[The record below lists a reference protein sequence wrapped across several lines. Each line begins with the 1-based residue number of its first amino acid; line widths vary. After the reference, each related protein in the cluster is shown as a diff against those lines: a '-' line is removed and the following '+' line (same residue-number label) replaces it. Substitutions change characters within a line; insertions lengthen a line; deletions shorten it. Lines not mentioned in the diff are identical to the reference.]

1 MYPLKLKKNMTRKII
16 IADDHF
22 VVRLGTT
29 LILESHY
36 KDVKIS
42 YAESYTELTD
52 KLYAAQ
58 FDLLILDINMPES
71 KYLSMIGEIKTIQ
84 PDLKILVFSVYDND
98 IAVQYIIE
106 GADGYINK
114 LSDEN
119 NILEAVQQI
128 FETGNYYSPEIVKK
142 LVSSAKKDTPINPLE
157 TLSEREKEIFDLLVK
172 GYGNIEVS
180 NELNLHLSTV
190 STYKARIYKKLN
202 IKNTV
207 DLVRL
212 GDRNQAYK
220 K

>member
-1 MYPLKLKKNMTRKII
+1 MDRKII

-42 YAESYTELTD
+42 YAESYTDLT
-52 KLYAAQ
+52 AQ
-58 FDLLILDINMPES
+58 LLVEKFDLLILDINMPES
-71 KYLSMIGEIKTIQ
+71 KYLSMIGEVKKLQ

-114 LSDEN
+114 LCDEN
-119 NILEAVQQI
+119 NILEAVGNI
-128 FETGNYYSPEIVKK
+128 FETGTYYSPDIVKK
-142 LVSSAKKDTPINPLE
+142 LVSSAKKDTPVNPIE
-157 TLSEREKEIFDLLVK
+157 ALSEREKEIFDLLIK
-172 GYGNIEVS
+172 GYGNIEIS

-190 STYKARIYKKLN
+190 STYKARVYKKLN

-212 GDRNQAYK
+212 GDKNQAHKYK
-220 K
+220 

>member
-1 MYPLKLKKNMTRKII
+1 MDRKII

-42 YAESYTELTD
+42 CAESYTDLTNQ
-52 KLYAAQ
+52 LHAEQ

-71 KYLSMIGEIKTIQ
+71 KYLSMIGEIKEIQ
-84 PDLKILVFSVYDND
+84 PSLKILVFSVYDHD
-98 IAVQYIIE
+98 IAAQYIIE

-128 FETGNYYSPEIVKK
+128 LETGTYYSQEIVRK

-157 TLSEREKEIFDLLVK
+157 ILSEREKEIFDLLVT
-172 GYGNIEVS
+172 GYGNIEIS

-190 STYKARIYKKLN
+190 STYKARVYKKLN

-212 GDRNQAYK
+212 GDKNQVHK
-220 K
+220 CK

>member
-1 MYPLKLKKNMTRKII
+1 MDRKII

-42 YAESYTELTD
+42 CAESYTDLTNQ
-52 KLYAAQ
+52 LHAEQ

-71 KYLSMIGEIKTIQ
+71 KYLSMIGELKEIQ
-84 PDLKILVFSVYDND
+84 PSLKILVFSVYDND
-98 IAVQYIIE
+98 IAAQYIIE

-128 FETGNYYSPEIVKK
+128 LETGTYYSQEIVKK

-157 TLSEREKEIFDLLVK
+157 ILSEREKEIFDLLVK
-172 GYGNIEVS
+172 GYGNIEIS

-190 STYKARIYKKLN
+190 STYKARVYKKLN
-202 IKNTV
+202 IKNAV

-212 GDRNQAYK
+212 ADKNQGYPK
-220 K
+220 S

>member
-1 MYPLKLKKNMTRKII
+1 MDRKII

-42 YAESYTELTD
+42 CAESYTDLTNQ
-52 KLYAAQ
+52 LHAEH

-71 KYLSMIGEIKTIQ
+71 KYLSMIGELKTIQ
-84 PDLKILVFSVYDND
+84 PSLKILVFSVYDND

-119 NILEAVQQI
+119 NILEAVEQI
-128 FETGNYYSPEIVKK
+128 FETGTYYSQDIVKK
-142 LVSSAKKDTPINPLE
+142 LVSSAKKDTPINPLDI
-157 TLSEREKEIFDLLVK
+157 LSEREKEIFDLLVK
-172 GYGNIEVS
+172 GYGNIEIS

-190 STYKARIYKKLN
+190 STYKARVYKKLN

-212 GDRNQAYK
+212 GDKNQGHPK
-220 K
+220 S

>member
-1 MYPLKLKKNMTRKII
+1 MDRKII

-36 KDVKIS
+36 KNIQIS
-42 YAESYTELTD
+42 YAESYTNLTD
-52 KLYAAQ
+52 QLHTEQ
-58 FDLLILDINMPES
+58 FDLVILDINMPES
-71 KYLSMIGEIKTIQ
+71 KYLSMISELKKIQ

-98 IAVQYIIE
+98 IAIQYIIE

-114 LSDEN
+114 LCDEN
-119 NILEAVQQI
+119 NILEAVESI
-128 FETGNYYSPEIVKK
+128 FETGTYYSPDIVKK
-142 LVSSAKKDTPINPLE
+142 LVSSAKKEAPANPLE
-157 TLSEREKEIFDLLVK
+157 SLSEREKEIFDLLIQ
-172 GYGNIEVS
+172 GYGNIEIS

-190 STYKARIYKKLN
+190 STYKTRIYKKLN

-212 GDRNQAYK
+212 GDRNQAHKYK
-220 K
+220 

>member
-1 MYPLKLKKNMTRKII
+1 MTRKII

-52 KLYAAQ
+52 KLYAEQ

-71 KYLSMIGEIKTIQ
+71 KYLSMIGEIKIVQ
-84 PDLKILVFSVYDND
+84 PNLKILVFSVYDND

-128 FETGNYYSPEIVKK
+128 FETGTYYSPDIVKK

-157 TLSEREKEIFDLLVK
+157 TLSEREKEIFNLLVK
-172 GYGNIEVS
+172 GYGNIEIS

-190 STYKARIYKKLN
+190 STYKTRIYKKLN
-202 IKNTV
+202 IKNAV

-212 GDRNQAYK
+212 DDKNQTHK
-220 K
+220 HK

>member
-1 MYPLKLKKNMTRKII
+1 MNRKII
-16 IADDHF
+16 IADDHL

-42 YAESYTELTD
+42 CAKSYIELTEKLYAES
-52 KLYAAQ
+52 

-84 PDLKILVFSVYDND
+84 PNLKILVFSVYDND
-98 IAVQYIIE
+98 VAVRYIIE

-119 NILEAVQQI
+119 NILEAVHQI
-128 FETGNYYSPEIVKK
+128 FETGTYYSPDIVKK

-172 GYGNIEVS
+172 GYGNIEIS

-202 IKNTV
+202 IKNAV

-212 GDRNQAYK
+212 GDRNHIHK
-220 K
+220 HK

>member
-1 MYPLKLKKNMTRKII
+1 MTRKII
-16 IADDHF
+16 IVDDHF

-42 YAESYTELTD
+42 CAESYTELKE
-52 KLYAAQ
+52 KLYAES

-71 KYLSMIGEIKTIQ
+71 KYLGMIGEIKIIQ
-84 PDLKILVFSVYDND
+84 PHLKILVFSVYDND

-128 FETGNYYSPEIVKK
+128 FETGTYYSPDIVKK

-172 GYGNIEVS
+172 GYGNIEIS

-202 IKNTV
+202 IKNAV

-212 GDRNQAYK
+212 GERNQAHK

>member
-1 MYPLKLKKNMTRKII
+1 MTRKII

-42 YAESYTELTD
+42 CAESYTELTE
-52 KLYAAQ
+52 KLYAES

-71 KYLSMIGEIKTIQ
+71 KYLSMIGEIKIIQ
-84 PDLKILVFSVYDND
+84 PNLKILVFSVYDND

-119 NILEAVQQI
+119 NILGAVEQI
-128 FETGNYYSPEIVKK
+128 FETGTYYSPDIVKK

-157 TLSEREKEIFDLLVK
+157 TLSEREKEIFDLLAK
-172 GYGNIEVS
+172 GYGNIEIS

-190 STYKARIYKKLN
+190 STYKARVYKKLN

-212 GDRNQAYK
+212 GDKNQTHK
-220 K
+220 PR

>member
-1 MYPLKLKKNMTRKII
+1 MDRKII

-36 KDVKIS
+36 KNIQIS
-42 YAESYTELTD
+42 YAESYTNLTD
-52 KLYAAQ
+52 QLYAEQ
-58 FDLLILDINMPES
+58 FDLVILDINMPES
-71 KYLSMIGEIKTIQ
+71 KYLSMISELKKIQ

-98 IAVQYIIE
+98 IAIQYIIE

-114 LSDEN
+114 LCDEN
-119 NILEAVQQI
+119 NILEAVESI
-128 FETGNYYSPEIVKK
+128 FETGTYYSPDIVKK
-142 LVSSAKKDTPINPLE
+142 LVSSAKKEAPANPLE
-157 TLSEREKEIFDLLVK
+157 SLSEREKEIFDLLIQ
-172 GYGNIEVS
+172 GYGNIEIS

-190 STYKARIYKKLN
+190 STYKTRIYKKLN

-212 GDRNQAYK
+212 GDKNQAHKYK
-220 K
+220 

>member
-1 MYPLKLKKNMTRKII
+1 MTRKII

-36 KDVKIS
+36 KDVQIS
-42 YAESYTELTD
+42 CAESYTELIE
-52 KLYAAQ
+52 KPHIEQ

-71 KYLSMIGEIKTIQ
+71 KYLSMIGELKTMH
-84 PDLKILVFSVYDND
+84 PNLKILVFSVYDND

-128 FETGNYYSPEIVKK
+128 FETGTYYSPDIVKK
-142 LVSSAKKDTPINPLE
+142 LVSSAKKNNPVNPLE
-157 TLSEREKEIFDLLVK
+157 TLSEREKEIFDLLIK
-172 GYGNIEVS
+172 GYGNIEIS

-202 IKNTV
+202 IKTTV

-212 GDRNQAYK
+212 GDKNQTHK
-220 K
+220 HK

>member
-1 MYPLKLKKNMTRKII
+1 MNRKII
-16 IADDHF
+16 IADDHL

-42 YAESYTELTD
+42 CAKSYIELTEKLYAES
-52 KLYAAQ
+52 

-84 PDLKILVFSVYDND
+84 PNLKILVFSVYDND
-98 IAVQYIIE
+98 IAVRYIIE

-119 NILEAVQQI
+119 NILEAVHQI
-128 FETGNYYSPEIVKK
+128 FETGTYYSPDIVKK

-172 GYGNIEVS
+172 GYGNIEIS

-202 IKNTV
+202 IKNAV

-212 GDRNQAYK
+212 GDRNQVHK
-220 K
+220 HK

>member
-1 MYPLKLKKNMTRKII
+1 MDRKII

-42 YAESYTELTD
+42 CAESYTDLT
-52 KLYAAQ
+52 KQLYAEH

-71 KYLSMIGEIKTIQ
+71 KYLSMIGELKAIQ
-84 PDLKILVFSVYDND
+84 PSLKILVFSVYDND

-119 NILEAVQQI
+119 NILEAVEQI
-128 FETGNYYSPEIVKK
+128 FETGTYYSQDIVKR

-157 TLSEREKEIFDLLVK
+157 ILSEREKEIFDLLVK
-172 GYGNIEVS
+172 GYGNIEIS

-190 STYKARIYKKLN
+190 STYKARVYKKLN

-212 GDRNQAYK
+212 GDKNQGHPK
-220 K
+220 N

>member
-1 MYPLKLKKNMTRKII
+1 MTRKII

-52 KLYAAQ
+52 KLLAEE
-58 FDLLILDINMPES
+58 FGLLILDINMPES
-71 KYLSMIGEIKTIQ
+71 KYLNMIGEIKKIQ
-84 PDLKILVFSVYDND
+84 PNLKILVFSVYDND

-128 FETGNYYSPEIVKK
+128 FETGTYYSPEIVKK

-157 TLSEREKEIFDLLVK
+157 ALSEREKEIFDLLVK
-172 GYGNIEVS
+172 GYGNIEIS

-212 GDRNQAYK
+212 GDRNQVHK

>member
-1 MYPLKLKKNMTRKII
+1 MNKKII

-22 VVRLGTT
+22 VVRFGTT

-36 KDVKIS
+36 KDVQVS
-42 YAESYTELTD
+42 CAESYTELIE
-52 KLYAAQ
+52 KLHIEQ

-71 KYLSMIGEIKTIQ
+71 KYLSMIGELKTMH
-84 PDLKILVFSVYDND
+84 PHLKILVFSVYDND

-128 FETGNYYSPEIVKK
+128 FETGTYYSPDIVKK
-142 LVSSAKKDTPINPLE
+142 LVSSAKKNNPVNPLE

-172 GYGNIEVS
+172 GYGNIEIS

-202 IKNTV
+202 IKTTV

-212 GDRNQAYK
+212 GDKNQTHK
-220 K
+220 HK

>member
-1 MYPLKLKKNMTRKII
+1 MDRKII

-42 YAESYTELTD
+42 CAESYTDLID
-52 KLYAAQ
+52 KLYIEE

-71 KYLSMIGEIKTIQ
+71 KYLSMIGELKKIQ
-84 PDLKILVFSVYDND
+84 PTLKILVFSVYDND

-119 NILEAVQQI
+119 NILEAVHQI
-128 FETGNYYSPEIVKK
+128 FEQGTYYSQDIVKK
-142 LVSSAKKDTPINPLE
+142 LLSSAKKDTPINPLE
-157 TLSEREKEIFDLLVK
+157 ALSEREKEIFDLLVR
-172 GYGNIEVS
+172 GYGNIEIS
-180 NELNLHLSTV
+180 NELSLHLSTV

-212 GDRNQAYK
+212 GDRNQMHK
-220 K
+220 NK

>member
-1 MYPLKLKKNMTRKII
+1 MNRKII
-16 IADDHF
+16 IADDHL

-42 YAESYTELTD
+42 CAKSYIELTEKLYAES
-52 KLYAAQ
+52 

-84 PDLKILVFSVYDND
+84 PNLKILVFSVYDND
-98 IAVQYIIE
+98 VAVRYIIE

-119 NILEAVQQI
+119 NILEAVHQI
-128 FETGNYYSPEIVKK
+128 FETGTYYSPDIVKK

-172 GYGNIEVS
+172 GYGNIEIS

-202 IKNTV
+202 IKNAV

-212 GDRNQAYK
+212 GDRNQIHK
-220 K
+220 HK

>member
-1 MYPLKLKKNMTRKII
+1 MTKKII

-36 KDVKIS
+36 KEVKIS

-52 KLYAAQ
+52 KLYAEQ
-58 FDLLILDINMPES
+58 FELLILDINMPES

-84 PDLKILVFSVYDND
+84 PNLKILVFSVYDND

-128 FETGNYYSPEIVKK
+128 FETGTYYSPDIVKK
-142 LVSSAKKDTPINPLE
+142 LVSSVKKDTPINPLE

>member
-1 MYPLKLKKNMTRKII
+1 MIKKII

-52 KLYAAQ
+52 KLYAEQ

-71 KYLSMIGEIKTIQ
+71 KYLSMIGEIKIVQ
-84 PDLKILVFSVYDND
+84 PNLKILVFSVYDND

-128 FETGNYYSPEIVKK
+128 FETGTYYSPDIIKK

-172 GYGNIEVS
+172 GYGNIEIS

-202 IKNTV
+202 IKNAV

-212 GDRNQAYK
+212 GDRNQTHK
-220 K
+220 NN

>member
-1 MYPLKLKKNMTRKII
+1 MNRKII
-16 IADDHF
+16 IADDHL

-42 YAESYTELTD
+42 CAKSYIELTEKLYAES
-52 KLYAAQ
+52 

-84 PDLKILVFSVYDND
+84 PNLKILVFSVYDND
-98 IAVQYIIE
+98 IAVRYIIE

-119 NILEAVQQI
+119 NILEAVHQI
-128 FETGNYYSPEIVKK
+128 FETGTYYSPDIVKK

-172 GYGNIEVS
+172 GYGNIE
-180 NELNLHLSTV
+180 
-190 STYKARIYKKLN
+190 I
-202 IKNTV
+202 
-207 DLVRL
+207 
-212 GDRNQAYK
+212 
-220 K
+220 

>member
-1 MYPLKLKKNMTRKII
+1 MDRKII

-36 KDVKIS
+36 KNVQIS
-42 YAESYTELTD
+42 YAESYTNLTD
-52 KLYAAQ
+52 QLHAER
-58 FDLLILDINMPES
+58 FDLVILDINMPES
-71 KYLSMIGEIKTIQ
+71 KYLSMISELKKIQ

-98 IAVQYIIE
+98 IAIQYIIE

-114 LSDEN
+114 LCDEN
-119 NILEAVQQI
+119 NILEAVESI
-128 FETGNYYSPEIVKK
+128 FETGTYYSPDIVKK
-142 LVSSAKKDTPINPLE
+142 LVSSAKKEAPANPLE
-157 TLSEREKEIFDLLVK
+157 SLSEREKEIFDLLIQ
-172 GYGNIEVS
+172 GYGNIEIS

-190 STYKARIYKKLN
+190 STYKTRIYKKLN

-212 GDRNQAYK
+212 GDRNQAHKYK
-220 K
+220 